1 MIWWDQVSTHLG
13 AKVWGTLM
21 VCVLVHCHVIMRWAS
36 GPQYI
41 WAWNLLVCS
50 SSSLLL
56 WSKRQRPGSTLVLW
70 HLEGSI
76 FRGEEG
82 AFQDYQS
89 LVREEMCY
97 SQTGSFWPKGFQ
109 IRKNNRIDEYY
120 SKSTY
125 LCFNQNIPS
134 KHSLASVLK
143 KQKWPLY

>member
-1 MIWWDQVSTHLG
+1 MLALLKSPPKKEKVFAFNEFATFVEFLVKHCDMIWYDMIWWDQVSTHLG
-13 AKVWGTLM
+13 AKIWGTLM
-21 VCVLVHCHVIMRWAS
+21 VCVCVLVHCHVIMRWAS

-41 WAWNLLVCS
+41 WVWNLLVCS

-97 SQTGSFWPKGFQ
+97 SQTGLFWPKGF
-109 IRKNNRIDEYY
+109 
-120 SKSTY
+120 
-125 LCFNQNIPS
+125 
-134 KHSLASVLK
+134 
-143 KQKWPLY
+143 

>member
-1 MIWWDQVSTHLG
+1 M
-13 AKVWGTLM
+13 
-21 VCVLVHCHVIMRWAS
+21 
-36 GPQYI
+36 
-41 WAWNLLVCS
+41 CS

-97 SQTGSFWPKGFQ
+97 SQTGSFDQKVFKSEIILGSMNITLKVLTCAL
-109 IRKNNRIDEYY
+109 IRIYPP
-120 SKSTY
+120 
-125 LCFNQNIPS
+125 NIP
-134 KHSLASVLK
+134 
-143 KQKWPLY
+143 